1 MKNYLIKID
10 ELEEIIFKLTT
21 MEIAKDKACELIS
34 EICEK
39 RALTIP
45 VVVPKEEFTEV
56 LGVLKDVYG
65 WNDTNEL
72 TEIQAELVNDVI
84 SVVKKLNTHDVI
96 NWVKLE
102 DEEPDGKDVDK
113 HLDDIR

>member
-45 VVVPKEEFTEV
+45 DVVPKEE
-56 LGVLKDVYG
+56 
-65 WNDTNEL
+65 L
-72 TEIQAELVNDVI
+72 TLEQAIE
-84 SVVKKLNTHDVI
+84 KAKI
-96 NWVKLE
+96 NMDKI
-102 DEEPDGKDVDK
+102 KDVDK
-113 HLDDIR
+113 HLDDIS